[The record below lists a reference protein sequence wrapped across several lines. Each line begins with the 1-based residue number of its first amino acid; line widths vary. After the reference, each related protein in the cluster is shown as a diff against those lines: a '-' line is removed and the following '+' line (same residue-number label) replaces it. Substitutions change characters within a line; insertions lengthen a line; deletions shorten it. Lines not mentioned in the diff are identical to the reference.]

1 MGIQSI
7 PEHELA
13 RLREKA
19 KEITGSQFDYQS
31 SYTELLSRRLNGEP
45 LQYIE
50 EYVPFY
56 SIQINVDQRCLIP
69 RPETEYMI
77 EIIKNNIDMPKKILD
92 VGTGTG
98 CIALMMKKLFP
109 DSEVH
114 AVDISNDALSLAKEN
129 AEINNLEVN
138 FYQSDLLSN
147 VETLDFDLIVANL
160 PYIPT
165 STLSTLNK
173 EVIDY
178 EPLIALDG
186 GEDGRLYIDKLQNDL
201 KNIDSK
207 ELVLVLEVDTSHAES
222 LLSLLS
228 SFTDW
233 EDVKLEKDLV
243 ERGRYIVARK

>member
-1 MGIQSI
+1 MNVRQI

-19 KEITGSQFDYQS
+19 KEISGSKSDYHS

-50 EYVPFY
+50 EYIPFY

-69 RPETEYMI
+69 RPETEFLI
-77 EIIKNNIDMPKKILD
+77 ELVKNKSDYPKKILD

-98 CIALMMKKLFP
+98 CIALMLKKLYP
-109 DSEVH
+109 ESIVD
-114 AVDISNDALSLAKEN
+114 ACDISQDALDLAKEN
-129 AEINNLEVN
+129 SEINNLEVN
-138 FYQSDLLSN
+138 LFHSDLLQGTEEN
-147 VETLDFDLIVANL
+147 NYDIIVANL

-165 STLSTLNK
+165 KILTNLES

-186 GEDGRLYIDKLQNDL
+186 GDDGLLYINRLIKEIEEKDI
-201 KNIDSK
+201 KN
-207 ELVLVLEVDTSHAES
+207 LTLFLEVDTSHATTI
-222 LLSLLS
+222 LNNLSH
-228 SFTDW
+228 W
-233 EDVKLEKDLV
+233 KEVELEQDLV
-243 ERGRYIVARK
+243 ERDRYIIAKR

>member
-1 MGIQSI
+1 MGIQNI

-77 EIIKNNIDMPKKILD
+77 EIIKNNISAPKKILD
-92 VGTGTG
+92 VGTGSG

-114 AVDISNDALSLAKEN
+114 AVDISNDAITLAKEN

-138 FYQSDLLSN
+138 FYQSDLLTN
-147 VETLDFDLIVANL
+147 VEKLDFDLIVANL

-165 STLSTLNK
+165 SNLPTLQK

-186 GEDGRLYIDKLQNDL
+186 GEDGLLYINKLLDNL
-201 KNIDSK
+201 KNTNSN
-207 ELVLVLEVDTSHAES
+207 ELVLVLEVDISHAQYLRDS
-222 LLSLLS
+222 I
-228 SFTDW
+228 TDW
-233 EDVKLEKDLV
+233 KDVKLEKDLI
-243 ERGRYIVARK
+243 ERDRYIVARK